1 MLAHCEPWREHWATT
16 PRRAASPAREL
27 EVAGITNDYLVG
39 GLSLYMHRE
48 TGKALLGI
56 TGCDGYVVFAE
67 PGKQRELRDTLQ
79 KLCNKHGVL
88 LHTVGQIREIVEE
101 KVRGLNVMLWALVIL
116 MFVVAAFGVVNTL
129 TMNVLE
135 QTRELAILRIV
146 AMTRAQTRRTIL
158 CQAVII
164 ATVGVLPG
172 VAAGV
177 MVAYLINVLA
187 GPSIGHPVDFGS
199 HPYLLTLALIGGFGL
214 TVGAALL
221 PARRASNVNV
231 AQALHYE

>member
-1 MLAHCEPWREHWATT
+1 MLFQ
-16 PRRAASPAREL
+16 S
-27 EVAGITNDYLVG
+27 
-39 GLSLYMHRE
+39 
-48 TGKALLGI
+48 
-56 TGCDGYVVFAE
+56 
-67 PGKQRELRDTLQ
+67 
-79 KLCNKHGVL
+79 
-88 LHTVGQIREIVEE
+88 
-101 KVRGLNVMLWALVIL
+101 
-116 MFVVAAFGVVNTL
+116 VVNTL